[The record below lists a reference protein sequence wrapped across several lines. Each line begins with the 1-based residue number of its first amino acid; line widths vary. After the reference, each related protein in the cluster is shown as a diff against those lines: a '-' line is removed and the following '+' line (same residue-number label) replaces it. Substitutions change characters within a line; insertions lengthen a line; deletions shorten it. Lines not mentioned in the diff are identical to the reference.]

1 MTKLELISQ
10 LLQAEVRSR
19 RNSIVIPSLSSSLG
33 RDDHER
39 FVLTR
44 SKSDHYAVATKPR
57 SGIGSLISAAES
69 GLTGPSRSCSCG
81 SFTGKSRSGPLDQ
94 VLSQVVGEKDVVG
107 RRVGVGDG
115 DERVDDDRR
124 QLEKLKASL
133 SIQAFTVANLNGH
146 M

>member
-1 MTKLELISQ
+1 M
-10 LLQAEVRSR
+10 
-19 RNSIVIPSLSSSLG
+19 IPSLSSSLG

-44 SKSDHYAVATKPR
+44 SKSDHYAVSAKPR

-81 SFTGKSRSGPLDQ
+81 SFTGKSRSGPLDH
-94 VLSQVVGEKDVVG
+94 VLSQVVGEKHVAG
-107 RRVGVGDG
+107 RRVG
-115 DERVDDDRR
+115 DEKIEDDRQ

-133 SIQAFTVANLNGH
+133 SIQAFTASNLNGH